1 MLPSI
6 LLLLLFFAAQLLALV
21 LTIIFFMPEISVAPL
36 DPAVLMNLPPVG
48 FGVSLFFAEL
58 LLSVGIY
65 IWYRRDRVK
74 DVPVAVTEADSS
86 RMMIQSC
93 VGTLLLALGLSFL
106 FAPFRLDDAGTQ
118 AMFEQQK
125 NNVFCVALLCLVG
138 PACEELLFRAGITRV
153 LFRRGLPAWG
163 AAALAAFCFALFH
176 GNWQQGLPAFFIG
189 ILFGLLF
196 LRTGDLRLCLPAH
209 ILNNALAVLLLCF
222 PSLSEATESFPLWA
236 NLALGTLLTIAGIAV
251 LLPIVRPVW
260 REKIVFSK
268 N

>member
-93 VGTLLLALGLSFL
+93 AGTLLLALGLSFL
-106 FAPFRLDDAGTQ
+106 FAPFGLDDAGTQ

-138 PACEELLFRAGITRV
+138 PACEELPASRGCSSAAG
-153 LFRRGLPAWG
+153 FPPGALPLSPLS
-163 AAALAAFCFALFH
+163 ALLSSTATGSRDCPPSSSASSSACSFCAPATCVSAFPPTFSTTPSPCY
-176 GNWQQGLPAFFIG
+176 FFVS
-189 ILFGLLF
+189 
-196 LRTGDLRLCLPAH
+196 PH
-209 ILNNALAVLLLCF
+209 
-222 PSLSEATESFPLWA
+222 
-236 NLALGTLLTIAGIAV
+236 
-251 LLPIVRPVW
+251 
-260 REKIVFSK
+260 
-268 N
+268 

>member
-93 VGTLLLALGLSFL
+93 AGTLLLALGLSFL
-106 FAPFRLDDAGTQ
+106 FAPFGLDDAGTQ

-138 PACEELLFRAGITRV
+138 PACEELLFRTGITRV

>member
-106 FAPFRLDDAGTQ
+106 FAPFGLDDAGTQ

-176 GNWQQGLPAFFIG
+176 GNW
-189 ILFGLLF
+189 
-196 LRTGDLRLCLPAH
+196 
-209 ILNNALAVLLLCF
+209 
-222 PSLSEATESFPLWA
+222 
-236 NLALGTLLTIAGIAV
+236 
-251 LLPIVRPVW
+251 
-260 REKIVFSK
+260 
-268 N
+268 